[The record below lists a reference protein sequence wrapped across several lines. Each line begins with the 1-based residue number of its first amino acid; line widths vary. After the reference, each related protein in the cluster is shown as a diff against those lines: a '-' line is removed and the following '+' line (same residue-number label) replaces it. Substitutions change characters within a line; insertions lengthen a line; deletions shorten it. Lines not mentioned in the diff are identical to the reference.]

1 MAFKLTKGERASL
14 TDHIETL
21 QEKLL
26 AIREAE
32 EARSMALASLDET
45 VQTVITD
52 YNGALAD
59 AKTFVEETAERLRG
73 EYDEK
78 TERWQEGDKGS
89 AANEFIEQWESVD
102 MEDIDESQT
111 VAPDEIVAEHQEGLE
126 GLPTETEG

>member
-21 QEKLL
+21 QEKLH

-45 VQTVITD
+45 VQTAITD